1 MSDIHRLSYI
11 IIITNPT
18 RPTKKKKKKKGEQ
31 QWQRNGPICGS
42 NTDREVVTKSK
53 MAAGSIMKMVTM
65 TSIVLALTDSL
76 RFLRDL

>member
-1 MSDIHRLSYI
+1 MSDTHRLSYI

-18 RPTKKKKKKKGEQ
+18 RPIKKKKKGEQ

-53 MAAGSIMKMVTM
+53 MAAGSIMKMLTM